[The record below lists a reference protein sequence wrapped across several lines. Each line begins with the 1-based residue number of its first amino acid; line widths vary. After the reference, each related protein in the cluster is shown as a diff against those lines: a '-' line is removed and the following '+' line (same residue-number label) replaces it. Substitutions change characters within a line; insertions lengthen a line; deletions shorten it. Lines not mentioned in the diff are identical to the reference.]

1 MSIARFIVEKVDRYS
16 RGKKRNFGIF
26 FMLTYEHLFKC

>member
-26 FMLTYEHLFKC
+26 FYANI